1 MLIAEFAGQLA
12 VATCA
17 LVAKRGGPKIVYQAL
32 FYPVTDTSR
41 ESDTY
46 EAFEANPGLESETLR
61 WMVRAFLPNHA
72 DRLENLA
79 SPLLSSRGQLKQ
91 LPPTL
96 IITADVDPLRSEGEA
111 FGAKL
116 REAGVEAAMFR
127 ALGTL
132 HDFVMLN
139 GMANATSNA
148 SIELAALR
156 LKRAL
161 GGAWE
166 SAAVE
171 SD

>member
-1 MLIAEFAGQLA
+1 MLTVASAGQLA

-17 LVAKRGGPKIVYQAL
+17 LVAERGGPKIVYQAL
-32 FYPVTDTSR
+32 FYPVTDTSG

-46 EAFEANPGLESETLR
+46 KAFETNPGLEVETLR
-61 WMVRAFLPNHA
+61 WMVKAFLPNHG
-72 DRLENLA
+72 DRLGHLA
-79 SPLLSSRGQLKQ
+79 SPLRSSRDQLKQ

-116 REAGVEAAMFR
+116 LEAGVETAIFR
-127 ALGTL
+127 ASGTL

-139 GMANATSNA
+139 GLANATSNA

-156 LKRAL
+156 LKKAL
-161 GGAWE
+161 GGALGG
-166 SAAVE
+166 A
-171 SD
+171 

>member
-1 MLIAEFAGQLA
+1 MLIVELAGQLA

-17 LVAKRGGPKIVYQAL
+17 LVAERGGPKIVYQAL

-46 EAFEANPGLESETLR
+46 KAFETNPGLESETLR
-61 WMVRAFLPNHA
+61 WMVGAFLPNHN
-72 DRLENLA
+72 DRLGNLA
-79 SPLLSSRGQLKQ
+79 SPLLSREEQLEQ

-96 IITADVDPLRSEGEA
+96 IITADVDPLRSEGET
-111 FGAKL
+111 FGARL
-116 REAGVEAAMFR
+116 REAGVETAMFR

-148 SIELAALR
+148 SIELAALK
-156 LKRAL
+156 LKKAL
-161 GGAWE
+161 
-166 SAAVE
+166 AAA
-171 SD
+171 